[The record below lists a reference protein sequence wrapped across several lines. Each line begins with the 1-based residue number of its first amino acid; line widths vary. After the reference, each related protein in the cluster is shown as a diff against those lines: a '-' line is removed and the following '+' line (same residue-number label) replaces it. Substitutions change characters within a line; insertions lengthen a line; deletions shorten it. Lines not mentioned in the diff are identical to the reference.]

1 MDFPHPPVHHTAQR
15 AADTPPAALA
25 PVPRSAWGRVTL
37 VGAGPGDAE
46 LLTLKAARV
55 LASASL
61 VLYDHLV
68 SKDVLQHVPT
78 GAELIYV
85 GKQSS
90 NHSLPQEGIIDLM
103 VRLAQAGR
111 SLVRLKGGDPYI
123 FGRGGEEAEALAAVG
138 IACETV
144 PGISAAQG
152 AAAATGI
159 PLTHRDHAGMLVF
172 ATGHLQGE
180 GEERSVALDWAARHP
195 AGPAQHYRHAAKPA
209 CPERGTQGKPA
220 RVDHGGGN
228 RFIAGAHRFFGDAGG
243 LPLDGR
249 LVGLFPR
256 RVPPVGCDKGKQKFH
271 ELLGGRRRRRI
282 AARIDLKRAPQ
293 LGLVQRAHLQ
303 LVQLHQ

>member
-1 MDFPHPPVHHTAQR
+1 
-15 AADTPPAALA
+15 
-25 PVPRSAWGRVTL
+25 VTL

-123 FGRGGEEAEALAAVG
+123 FGRGGEEAEALAPWALPVKPCL
-138 IACETV
+138 ASV
-144 PGISAAQG
+144 RRRAQRLPR
-152 AAAATGI
+152 AFRSPTAT
-159 PLTHRDHAGMLVF
+159 M
-172 ATGHLQGE
+172 
-180 GEERSVALDWAARHP
+180 
-195 AGPAQHYRHAAKPA
+195 PA
-209 CPERGTQGKPA
+209 CWCLPPA
-220 RVDHGGGN
+220 ICRAKA
-228 RFIAGAHRFFGDAGG
+228 RSAPWRWT
-243 LPLDGR
+243 
-249 LVGLFPR
+249 
-256 RVPPVGCDKGKQKFH
+256 
-271 ELLGGRRRRRI
+271 GRRWRGPGRRW
-282 AARIDLKRAPQ
+282 
-293 LGLVQRAHLQ
+293 
-303 LVQLHQ
+303 